1 MKGISFS
8 GWPRPGSQRAVQGS
22 GGRGYDD
29 EPVACHPYAV
39 ICPSLSI
46 TESKAAHIITSGG
59 ATDQAAWGTRAKWVT
74 YHGPDPQGHAVSV
87 TIFDHPQNLRHP
99 TWWHSRDYGLF
110 AANPFGIHDF
120 EKGGD
125 KAKGNHLLAHG
136 QTLVLRYRVLIESG
150 GPDQAKLAEMHAA
163 FGKDAN

>member
-1 MKGISFS
+1 
-8 GWPRPGSQRAVQGS
+8 
-22 GGRGYDD
+22 
-29 EPVACHPYAV
+29 V

>member
-1 MKGISFS
+1 MAATGK
-8 GWPRPGSQRAVQGS
+8 PK

-29 EPVACHPYAV
+29 EPVACHP
-39 ICPSLSI
+39 
-46 TESKAAHIITSGG
+46 
-59 ATDQAAWGTRAKWVT
+59 
-74 YHGPDPQGHAVSV
+74 
-87 TIFDHPQNLRHP
+87 
-99 TWWHSRDYGLF
+99 TWWHARDYGLF